1 MSDSNQPKEAQYLF
15 DKRVTRAICDKE
27 FKNKVVKTGKA
38 RFLGTDEDL
47 RPKYSNLDTI
57 KYDVYMCPYCG
68 YASVSREFENV
79 TPKQR
84 LLLKAEV
91 CNQQFGINN
100 PTEDIGY
107 YDYDMAIAR
116 YKRALLIATKKPSK
130 VSECSYL
137 RLKIAWLNRSMYEEI
152 IQDKEEESLT
162 EEEKAKYDKYK
173 SEEKNYLKEAYE
185 GFVEALLKEYPPIC
199 GMDECT
205 FNYLMS
211 VLSYKNGEYDNALR
225 FGYDVIQSINA
236 SSKLKDKQRELLDK
250 LKDMK
255 KSEN

>member
-1 MSDSNQPKEAQYLF
+1 MIIINQTKH
-15 DKRVTRAICDKE
+15 
-27 FKNKVVKTGKA
+27 KVVKTGKA

-68 YASVSREFENV
+68 YASVSREFDNV

-91 CNQQFGINN
+91 CNHQFGKNN
-100 PTEDIGY
+100 VTKDIGY
-107 YDYDMAIAR
+107 YNYDMAIAR
-116 YKRALLIATKKPSK
+116 YKRALLIAVKKPSK
-130 VSECSYL
+130 ISECSYL

-152 IQDKEEESLT
+152 IKDKEEEALT
-162 EEEKAKYDKYK
+162 EEEKANYDKYR
-173 SEEKNYLKEAYE
+173 SEEESYLKEAYE

-211 VLSYKNGEYDNALR
+211 VLSYKNEEYDNALR

-236 SSKLKDKQRELLDK
+236 SSKLKDKQRDLLDK
-250 LKDMK
+250 LKDIK
-255 KSEN
+255 KGEN

>member
-1 MSDSNQPKEAQYLF
+1 MSDNNQPNEAQYLF
-15 DKRVTRAICDKE
+15 DKRVTCAICDKE

-68 YASVSREFENV
+68 YASVSREFDNV

-91 CNQQFGINN
+91 CNHQFGKNN
-100 PTEDIGY
+100 VTKDIGY
-107 YDYDMAIAR
+107 YNYDMAIAR
-116 YKRALLIATKKPSK
+116 YKRALLIAVKKPSK
-130 VSECSYL
+130 ISECSYL

-152 IQDKEEESLT
+152 IKDKANYDKYRSEEES
-162 EEEKAKYDKYK
+162 
-173 SEEKNYLKEAYE
+173 YLKEAYE

-211 VLSYKNGEYDNALR
+211 VLSYKNEEYDNALR

-236 SSKLKDKQRELLDK
+236 SSKLKDKQRDLLDK
-250 LKDMK
+250 LKDIK
-255 KSEN
+255 KGEN